1 MGETLYTTRE
11 VAEILR
17 VREETIRAWLRK
29 GKLLGIKLPDGD
41 YRIKE
46 STVREILEK
55 QTA

>member
-1 MGETLYTTRE
+1 M
-11 VAEILR
+11 LR

-46 STVREILEK
+46 STVKEILEK

>member
-1 MGETLYTTRE
+1 MSEPLYTVRE
-11 VAEILR
+11 VATILR

-29 GKLLGIKLPDGD
+29 GKMTGIKLPDGD

-46 STVREILEK
+46 STVNGILGQ